1 MPMWFTDGH
10 GRALPPDPLRPGESA
25 DVRPVG
31 VQMEDASL
39 RAFVEAF
46 ELRGVGEMK
55 VRDWLLTR
63 QDHVREALERA
74 SRAAQTQRRRCGL
87 L

>member
-1 MPMWFTDGH
+1 
-10 GRALPPDPLRPGESA
+10 
-25 DVRPVG
+25 
-31 VQMEDASL
+31 MEDASL

-46 ELRGVGEMK
+46 DLRGVGEMK

-87 L
+87 R